1 MSSDPDDDLVPVSV
15 RLGEVVPPEDPEDW
29 TQPLTW
35 MAAVGMLLGPMVAFA
50 WFLVAPP
57 SSSTQAALGT
67 WLLAIALALGAVVTG
82 ATQQGWLRASTATA
96 AAALF
101 AALVTVI
108 AGAAL
113 AGERQVGQASPTL
126 AQAFGAA
133 VAGLAGAIAST
144 PLAAR
149 FATVGRRW
157 PRVLVPGA
165 VASAVAILLVPLLFG
180 TATPV

>member
-1 MSSDPDDDLVPVSV
+1 MSGEPDDDLVPVSV

-35 MAAVGMLLGPMVAFA
+35 MAAAGMLLGPVVAIG
-50 WFLVAPP
+50 WFVLAPP
-57 SSSTQAALGT
+57 SASHAIPGT
-67 WLLAIALALGAVVTG
+67 WLLATALALGAVITG

-101 AALVTVI
+101 AALVTII

-113 AGERQVGQASPTL
+113 AGERQVGEASPTV

-133 VAGLAGAIAST
+133 VAGLAGAVAST

-149 FATVGRRW
+149 FATVSQRW
-157 PRVLVPGA
+157 PRVVVPGA
-165 VASAVAILLVPLLFG
+165 VAAGAALLLVPLLFG
-180 TATPV
+180 TAIPV